1 MSRDT
6 SIETYGNS
14 LLESM
19 AVQPSFKAIHMELK
33 DYRFN
38 VSCSHDR
45 EIWLTCVL
53 ALQSVTLGNF
63 GVGSII
69 TDNNDTL
76 VSYGNNQVFFPQFRS
91 DFHAE
96 MVALNHFESI
106 VKPSVVSGY
115 KLFTSLEPCPM
126 CLARILTSGI
136 PEVYFAADDIEGGM
150 VHLKKAMPKA
160 WTEIMANRHIA
171 KSACSQ
177 KLIAISEVLVEM
189 NREMLDDKL
198 KKRGVG

>member
-1 MSRDT
+1 M
-6 SIETYGNS
+6 SIEIFGRS
-14 LLESM
+14 LLESI
-19 AVQPSFKAIHMELK
+19 AVQPLFKTVYAELE

-38 VSCSHDR
+38 VSYSHDR
-45 EIWLTCVL
+45 EIWLTCIL

-69 TDNNDTL
+69 TDNNNTL
-76 VSYGNNQVFFPQFRS
+76 VSYGNNQVFFPVFRS

-96 MVALNHFESI
+96 MVTLNHFENI

-136 PEVYFAADDIEGGM
+136 PEVNFAADDIEGGM
-150 VHLKKAMPKA
+150 VHLKEAMPKA
-160 WTEIMANRHIA
+160 WSVMMENRHIA
-171 KSACSQ
+171 KANCSQ
-177 KLIAISEVLVEM
+177 KLIAISEMLVEM
-189 NREMLDDKL
+189 NRETLDDKL

>member
-1 MSRDT
+1 MNRDMSL
-6 SIETYGNS
+6 ETFGRS

-19 AVQPSFKAIHMELK
+19 AVQPSFKTVYAELE

-38 VSCSHDR
+38 VSYSHDR
-45 EIWLTCVL
+45 EIWLTCIL

-69 TDNNDTL
+69 SDNNNTL
-76 VSYGNNQVFFPQFRS
+76 VSYGNNQVFFPVFRS

-96 MVALNHFESI
+96 MVTLNHFESI
-106 VKPSVVSGY
+106 VKPPVVTGY

-136 PEVYFAADDIEGGM
+136 PEVYYAADDIEGGM
-150 VHLKKAMPKA
+150 AHLKETLPKA
-160 WTEIMANRHIA
+160 WSAMMASRHIA
-171 KSACSQ
+171 KANCSQ
-177 KLIAISEVLVEM
+177 KLIAISEMLVEM
-189 NREMLDDKL
+189 NRETLDDKL
-198 KKRGVG
+198 KKRSI